1 MRIRIIFRLSF
12 LKMSDGRRTG
22 TELPLPGTLV
32 AFPEP
37 LAEAKAIVPEEPSE
51 SSAATWVVDRPDV
64 RWECSRALLE
74 GLASTAMAGF
84 AKSALG
90 GPELGGVLY
99 GTRTGNRVQVS
110 ASRPVAC
117 EHQHG
122 PAFTLS
128 EHDQAGLE
136 KLLRDTAEDEGL
148 VPIGWY
154 HTAYQDLRLAR
165 GSTALHN
172 RWFPE
177 PWQMLMVLRR
187 ERRGPVRVG
196 LFHRDPNDALAIDA
210 QHLTTVDTPGQ
221 RGPALGRTSPE
232 IPLEVNG
239 AAENKAGLAVLLD
252 GIRERSGVMLVACPA
267 GGELRLLADLRCA
280 LKEKSLALALLEDAP
295 TTRDQFY
302 RQFSEALHLRRFGK
316 STEARMAAVLGFLWA
331 QARAGRATLLVL
343 NHAEQMSQEVVEE
356 IGALN
361 GLRGSDGRLLQ
372 TILCC
377 SRTDDVE
384 TLRERLTDWQPTE
397 RNLGVE
403 PKRAAI

>member
-1 MRIRIIFRLSF
+1 
-12 LKMSDGRRTG
+12 
-22 TELPLPGTLV
+22 
-32 AFPEP
+32 
-37 LAEAKAIVPEEPSE
+37 
-51 SSAATWVVDRPDV
+51 
-64 RWECSRALLE
+64 
-74 GLASTAMAGF
+74 
-84 AKSALG
+84 
-90 GPELGGVLY
+90 
-99 GTRTGNRVQVS
+99 VQVS